1 MAENWHSKAANDV
14 LSLLNSKR
22 SGLTAE
28 DAAQRLEKHGPNK
41 LETQK
46 KPPSI
51 LLFLR
56 QFLSPL
62 IFVLLVAAVLSLFLS
77 EYLDFAVIVGVLLVN
92 ALIGFIQEHQAAR
105 AMEALM
111 RMAAPKAIIHRD
123 NRVMSIPTEEIVPGD
138 IILLESG
145 ARVPADA
152 RVIEEANL
160 KVNEA
165 SLTGESTSVDKEVD
179 PVDEDSSLAERNNM
193 VFLGT
198 NVTHGRAMA
207 VVVATGMNTELGE
220 IASAIK
226 EVKEERT
233 PVEKSIARLSRYI
246 VIIVLGVIAILA
258 LIGIYRGL
266 DPAEV
271 VFLSVAAAVAAIPE
285 GLPAVVTVVLAVGM
299 RFMAKRNAIIRSLVA
314 VETLGS
320 ATVIC
325 SDKTGTLTMN
335 EMTVRRIYVDS
346 EFIEVTGRGYEP
358 TGEFKQGDEAIT
370 IEQGST
376 LELLLRTGTL
386 CNEASL
392 IEQGQQYE
400 VIGDP
405 TEGALVV
412 AAAKAG
418 IDKAMEQSQLRRS
431 CEIPFESERQY
442 MAIGYEGNGHARIY
456 VKGSAERILTLSKA
470 MRKSGETIELREK
483 EKEDQLQAAETLAAD
498 AMRVLALAYIDLSDS
513 PGKLKC
519 SQVEGRLTY
528 LGMVGMADP
537 PREEAKTAVRRCS
550 DAGIRVVMITGDHKV
565 TAEAIGRQLGLP
577 EGKTIDGKAL
587 EELSDKQLD
596 NEIEQTS
603 VFARIEPKAKL
614 RIVKALTSKGH
625 VVAMTGDGVNDAPAL
640 KAANIGVAMGITGTD
655 VAKEASDMVLA
666 DDNFSSV
673 VAAVEEG
680 RAIFA
685 RLRNVVFFLLST
697 GIGELIAL
705 SISVAVLGK
714 APLIAVQIL
723 WVNLVTA
730 TPSAIPLGL
739 EPKAGDELK
748 KPPRHPK
755 VGLLFPGNL
764 IRITYMAALM
774 GIGVFVVFNWAESS
788 MSIERAR
795 TMAFCTMVTFE
806 WFNAFIA
813 RSDEHTVRHLGPL
826 KNKYLLGGIGIAILL
841 QLSVVYLPIG
851 QVAFDTEPLTAGEW
865 LIPIAAGAFLL
876 LIEEARK
883 AIAPN
888 LFSLGKWTPVKS
900 RNLDKADYQYK

>member
-1 MAENWHSKAANDV
+1 MAETWHAKAADDV
-14 LSLLNSKR
+14 LNSLGSQR
-22 SGLTAE
+22 SGLSANE
-28 DAAQRLEKHGPNK
+28 AAKRLEEHGPNK

-46 KPPSI
+46 KPSPI
-51 LLFLR
+51 KLFLK

-62 IFVLLVAAVLSLFLS
+62 IYVLLVAAVVSLFLS
-77 EYLDFAVIVGVLLVN
+77 EYLDFAVIMGVLLVN

-111 RMAAPKAIIHRD
+111 QMAAPKAQVRRD
-123 NRVMSIPTEEIVPGD
+123 DRVMSIPTEEIVPGD

-145 ARVPADA
+145 NRVPADA

-160 KVNEA
+160 KVSEA

-179 PVDEDSSLAERNNM
+179 PIEEDTSLADRNNM

-198 NVTHGRAMA
+198 NVTHGRAVA
-207 VVVATGMNTELGE
+207 VVVATGMNTELGG
-220 IASAIK
+220 IATAIK

-246 VIIVLGVIAILA
+246 IFIVLGVIAILA
-258 LIGIYRGL
+258 LVGIYRGL
-266 DPAEV
+266 DAAEI

-335 EMTVRRIYVDS
+335 EMTVRRIYVDG
-346 EFIEVTGRGYEP
+346 EFIEVTGEGYEP
-358 TGEFKQGDEAIT
+358 NGEFKRDDEAVT
-370 IEQGST
+370 PEEGST
-376 LELLLRTGTL
+376 LELLLRTGAL

-392 IEQGQQYE
+392 SKQGQQYE

-418 IDKAMEQSQLRRS
+418 IDKDAEQKQLQRT

-442 MAIGYEGNGHARIY
+442 MAIGYEGNEHARIY
-456 VKGSAERILTLSKA
+456 VKGSAEKILSLSKA
-470 MRKSGETIELREK
+470 MRKNGETMELGDK
-483 EKEDQLQAAETLAAD
+483 EKEEQLEAAESLASD
-498 AMRVLALAYIDLSDS
+498 AMRVLALAYIDMSDS

-519 SQVEGRLTY
+519 SHVEGELTY

-537 PREEAKTAVRRCS
+537 PREEAKAAVRRCH

-565 TAEAIGRQLGLP
+565 TAEAIGHQLELP
-577 EGKTIDGKAL
+577 EGKAIDGKEL
-587 EELSDKQLD
+587 EGMSDDQLD
-596 NEIEQTS
+596 REITGIS
-603 VFARIEPKAKL
+603 VFARIDPKAKL
-614 RIVKALTSKGH
+614 RIVNALTAKGH

-655 VAKEASDMVLA
+655 VAKEASDMVLT

-697 GIGELIAL
+697 GIGELVAL
-705 SISVAVLGK
+705 TISVAVLGR

-723 WVNLVTA
+723 WVNVVTA
-730 TPSAIPLGL
+730 TPSAVPLGL
-739 EPKAGDELK
+739 EPKVGDELD

-755 VGLLFPGNL
+755 VGLLFPGNFM
-764 IRITYMAALM
+764 RIAYMAALM
-774 GIGVFVVFNWAESS
+774 GLGVFVVFNWAQSF
-788 MSIERAR
+788 MSLEKAR

-813 RSDEHTVRHLGPL
+813 RSDEHSLRRVGPL
-826 KNKYLLGGIGIAILL
+826 KNKWLLIGISIAVLL
-841 QLSVVYLPIG
+841 QLTVVYLPAAQI
-851 QVAFDTEPLTAGEW
+851 AFDTEPLSLQDWA
-865 LIPIAAGAFLL
+865 IPVAAGVTLL
-876 LIEEARK
+876 LIEEIRK
-883 AIAPN
+883 AVAPN
-888 LFSLGKWTPVKS
+888 LFSLGKWRPVRDS
-900 RNLDKADYQYK
+900 EAEATQ

>member
-1 MAENWHSKAANDV
+1 VKAADDV
-14 LSLLNSKR
+14 LSLLHSRR

-28 DAAQRLEKHGPNK
+28 EAAQRLEKHGLNK
-41 LETQK
+41 LEAQK
-46 KPPSI
+46 KPSPI

-62 IFVLLVAAVLSLFLS
+62 IYVLLVAAVLSLFLS
-77 EYLDFAVIVGVLLVN
+77 EYLDFAVIMGVLLLN

-111 RMAAPKAIIHRD
+111 RMAAPKAIVHRD
-123 NRVMSIPTEEIVPGD
+123 NKVMSVPTEEIVPGD
-138 IILLESG
+138 ILLLESG

-165 SLTGESTSVDKEVD
+165 SLTGESTSVDKEDD
-179 PVDEDSSLAERNNM
+179 PVDEDTALAERNNM

-207 VVVATGMNTELGE
+207 VVVATGMNTELGG

-233 PVEKSIARLSRYI
+233 PVEKSIAKLSRYI
-246 VIIVLGVIAILA
+246 VIIVLGVTAILA

-266 DPAEV
+266 EPAEV

-335 EMTVRRIYVDS
+335 EMTVRRIYVDG

-358 TGEFKQGDEAIT
+358 IGEFRRGDEEIT

-376 LELLLRTGTL
+376 LELLLHTGAL

-392 IEQGQQYE
+392 VEQDQQYE

-405 TEGALVV
+405 TDGALVV

-442 MAIGYEGNGHARIY
+442 MAIGYESSGRARIY
-456 VKGSAERILTLSKA
+456 VKGSAEKILSLSKA
-470 MRKSGETIELREK
+470 MRNNGELMELREK
-483 EKEDQLQAAETLAAD
+483 ERKDQLQAAETLASD

-513 PGKLKC
+513 PSKLKC
-519 SQVEGRLTY
+519 SQVEGELTY

-537 PREEAKTAVRRCS
+537 PREEAKAAVRRCS

-577 EGKTIDGKAL
+577 EGKAIDGKEL
-587 EELSDKQLD
+587 EESDDEQLD
-596 NEIEQTS
+596 REIEHIS

-640 KAANIGVAMGITGTD
+640 KAASIGVAMGITDTD
-655 VAKEASDMVLA
+655 VAKEASDMVLT

-680 RAIFA
+680 RAIFS

-697 GIGELIAL
+697 GIGELVAL
-705 SISVAVLGK
+705 TISVAVLGR

-739 EPKAGDELK
+739 EPNVGDELD

-755 VGLLFPGNL
+755 VGLLFPGNF
-764 IRITYMAALM
+764 IRIAYMAALM
-774 GIGVFVVFNWAESS
+774 GVGVFIVFNWAQSS
-788 MSIERAR
+788 MSIEKAR
-795 TMAFCTMVTFE
+795 TLAFCTMVTFE
-806 WFNAFIA
+806 WFNAFVA
-813 RSDEHTVRHLGPL
+813 RSDEHTLRRIGPL
-826 KNKYLLGGIGIAILL
+826 KNRWLLVGISAAIIL
-841 QLSVVYLPIG
+841 QLAVVYIPAAQL
-851 QVAFDTEPLTAGEW
+851 AFETEPLTLQEW
-865 LIPIAAGAFLL
+865 AIPVAAGISLL
-876 LIEEARK
+876 LIEEIRK

-888 LFSLGKWTPVKS
+888 LFSRGKWRPVKVQ
-900 RNLDKADYQYK
+900 RPGRDT